1 MSDSFRPISSYEN
14 PTDEQYEELNEL
26 GKEFLEERKLD
37 KAIEAEQQQQ
47 EQDQGLIADGP
58 GWYKIRT

>member
-37 KAIEAEQQQQ
+37 KAIEA
-47 EQDQGLIADGP
+47 
-58 GWYKIRT
+58 

>member
-37 KAIEAEQQQQ
+37 KAIEAEKQQQ
-47 EQDQGLIADGP
+47 EQDQGL
-58 GWYKIRT
+58 